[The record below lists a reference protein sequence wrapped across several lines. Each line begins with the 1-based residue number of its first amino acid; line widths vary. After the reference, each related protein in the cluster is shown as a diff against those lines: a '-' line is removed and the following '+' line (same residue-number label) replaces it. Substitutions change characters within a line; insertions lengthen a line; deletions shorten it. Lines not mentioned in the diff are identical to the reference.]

1 MPLILP
7 FANKLPQIAPDAFIA
22 DNATIIGDV
31 TIGSGASIWF
41 NCVLRG
47 DTNYIRV
54 GERTN
59 IQDGTVVHVA
69 REGQGTEIGSGV
81 MIGHMAMI
89 HACTIKDNAMIG
101 MTACIMDEAVVES
114 GAMVAAGA
122 FISPKKVVGPGE
134 VWAGR
139 PAKFWRMMSEQDQYY
154 FKSGIEHYYELGREY
169 RTGEPHSRPWED
181 RKAKP

>member
-7 FANKLPQIAPDAFIA
+7 FGGKLPQIAPDAYLA

-54 GERTN
+54 GANTN

-69 REGQGTEIGSGV
+69 REGRGTEIGDNV
-81 MIGHMAMI
+81 MIGHMALI
-89 HACTIKDNAMIG
+89 HACTVHDNAMIG
-101 MTACIMDEAVVES
+101 MKACIMDDAIVES
-114 GAMVAAGA
+114 GSMVAGGA
-122 FISPKKVVGPGE
+122 LISPGKIVRSGE
-134 VWAGR
+134 VWAGC
-139 PAKFWRMMSEQDQYY
+139 PAKYWRPMSDKDRYY
-154 FKSGIEHYYELGREY
+154 FESGVAHYFELAREY
-169 RTGEPHSRPWED
+169 RTGVPHTRP
-181 RKAKP
+181 AMGAA

>member
-1 MPLILP
+1 MALIIP
-7 FANKLPQIAPDAFIA
+7 FAGKLPQIAPDAFIA

-41 NCVLRG
+41 GCVLRG

-54 GERTN
+54 GARTN
-59 IQDGTVVHVA
+59 VQDGTVVHVA
-69 REGQGTEIGSGV
+69 REGRGTEIGDGV

-89 HACTIKDNAMIG
+89 HACTIKDGAMVG
-101 MTACIMDEAVVES
+101 MTACIMDDAVVET

-122 FISPKKVVGPGE
+122 FISPKKIVGPGE

-139 PAKFWRMMSEQDQYY
+139 PAKFWRMMSDMDKHY
-154 FKSGIEHYYELGREY
+154 FRSGVDHYFELGREY
-169 RTGEPHSRPWED
+169 RTGEPHSRPWEEP
-181 RKAKP
+181 KP

>member
-7 FANKLPQIAPDAFIA
+7 FAGKLPQIAPDAFIA

-41 NCVLRG
+41 GCVLRG

-54 GERTN
+54 GARTN

-69 REGQGTEIGSGV
+69 REGRGTEIGDNV

-89 HACTIKDNAMIG
+89 HACTIKDGAMIG
-101 MTACIMDEAVVES
+101 MTACIMDDAVVET
-114 GAMVAAGA
+114 GGMVAAGA
-122 FISPKKVVGPGE
+122 FISPRKVVGSGE
-134 VWAGR
+134 IWAGR
-139 PAKFWRMMSEQDQYY
+139 PAKFWRMMSDQDRHYLLSGVDHY
-154 FKSGIEHYYELGREY
+154 FELGREY
-169 RTGEPHSRPWED
+169 RTGEPHSRPWD
-181 RKAKP
+181 

>member
-101 MTACIMDEAVVES
+101 MTACIMDDAVVES

-122 FISPKKVVGPGE
+122 FVSPKKVVGPGE

-139 PAKFWRMMSEQDQYY
+139 PAKFWRSMSEQDLYY
-154 FKSGIEHYYELGREY
+154 FKSGVEHYYELGREY
-169 RTGEPHSRPWED
+169 RTGEPHSRPWE
-181 RKAKP
+181 